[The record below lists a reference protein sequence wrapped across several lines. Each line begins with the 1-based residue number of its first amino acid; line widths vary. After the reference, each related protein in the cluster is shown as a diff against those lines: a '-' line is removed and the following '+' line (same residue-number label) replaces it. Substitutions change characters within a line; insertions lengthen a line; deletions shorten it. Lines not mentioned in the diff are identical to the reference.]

1 MQTTIISRPVCCPL
15 HTPPEGTLDFFRYQ
29 SGLTGTL
36 HRLWALSPD
45 GTDEHPFSLSFPS
58 RSLFQIRCGEHPIVT
73 SPVYSSIF
81 SIYSAL
87 ERFISQ
93 PNVIAERQNDCLVA
107 ETRLFARDGQ
117 LHDQIAIGVNWPA
130 GEWESVLIP
139 LLNTEAITLSRH
151 PFLIDWTSSLWW
163 RIQPTAD
170 AVVRETCDIC
180 GDEQIHPIPM
190 ISWKLV
196 HPQHL
201 INWESLPT
209 DFPAL
214 LRMSTRQ
221 FHGLR
226 YLAHFPFQVSH
237 DLPNPKDKEHT
248 DVYWFNPDRW
258 TDKTRAAS
266 VIAGL
271 IRGSF
276 TWRRLKNFRGFAL
289 NMESTDSGSEPDS
302 ALTQWVEEQ
311 VRKVQQTDR
320 ISHPADLLRKWLLR

>member
-15 HTPPEGTLDFFRYQ
+15 HAPSEGALDLFRYQ
-29 SGLTGTL
+29 SGLRETL
-36 HRLWALSPD
+36 QRLWDLSYS
-45 GTDEHPFSLSFPS
+45 GIGEHPFSLTFPS
-58 RSLFQIRCGEHPIVT
+58 GSLFQIRCGEHPIVT
-73 SPVYSSIF
+73 LPVYSSIF
-81 SIYSAL
+81 AIYSAI

-93 PNVIAERQNDCLVA
+93 PNVIAERQDDCLVA

-139 LLNTEAITLSRH
+139 LLNTEAISLSRH
-151 PFLIDWTSSLWW
+151 PLLIDWTSSSWW
-163 RIQPTAD
+163 VVQPTAD

-201 INWESLPT
+201 INWESLPS

-214 LRMSTRQ
+214 LRMSSRQ

-226 YLAHFPFQVSH
+226 YLSQFPFQISH
-237 DLPNPKDKEHT
+237 DLPNPKEKEHT
-248 DVYWFNPDRW
+248 DIYWFNPDRW
-258 TDKTRAAS
+258 ADKTQAAS

-276 TWRRLKNFRGFAL
+276 TWRRLKKFRGFAL
-289 NMESTDSGSEPDS
+289 NTETTDAGPDPDS
-302 ALTQWVEEQ
+302 ALTGWVEEQ
-311 VRKVQQTDR
+311 IRKVQETNR
-320 ISHPADLLRKWLLR
+320 NPAPADLLRKWILR